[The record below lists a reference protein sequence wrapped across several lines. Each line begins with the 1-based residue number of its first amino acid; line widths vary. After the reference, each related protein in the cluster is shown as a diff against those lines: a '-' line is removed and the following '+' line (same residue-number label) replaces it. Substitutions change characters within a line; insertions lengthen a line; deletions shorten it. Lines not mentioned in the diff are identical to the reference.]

1 MKLEPLEMNV
11 VFEPVTEKTG
21 CHRMQTLVRRQR
33 MDSSCDGHGT
43 SNGSLDEKLA
53 VRHRTGGSVQPPEF
67 SESASSPLKN
77 KLRNKLYL
85 KFQ

>member
-33 MDSSCDGHGT
+33 MIV
-43 SNGSLDEKLA
+43 A
-53 VRHRTGGSVQPPEF
+53 VMAMDVEWIIG
-67 SESASSPLKN
+67 
-77 KLRNKLYL
+77 
-85 KFQ
+85 